1 MQRKAAND
9 GVLMAE
15 FGTVS
20 ELPGSAAA
28 ASICGGFLT
37 SGLGD
42 DGGDLGRKQIN
53 MSAEKGKA
61 MRCFK

>member
-1 MQRKAAND
+1 
-9 GVLMAE
+9 MAE
-15 FGTVS
+15 FGAVS

-42 DGGDLGRKQIN
+42 DVGDLGRKRIN

-61 MRCFK
+61 MRCF